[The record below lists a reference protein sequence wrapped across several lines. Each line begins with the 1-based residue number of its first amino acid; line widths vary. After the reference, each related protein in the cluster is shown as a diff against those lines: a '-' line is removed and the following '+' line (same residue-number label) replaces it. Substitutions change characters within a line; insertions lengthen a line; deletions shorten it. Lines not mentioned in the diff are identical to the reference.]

1 MKLFNK
7 TIRLTA
13 TFRGIP
19 LYLLEESGLCQQI
32 TTLSYKW
39 YARYDHA
46 RKQIKPK
53 HWLMVIGCL
62 LISLAIY
69 LFLTGAGNSV
79 NTKLFLTGCLF
90 IALRVVTQPWQLARA
105 LRRLDNCLK
114 QTNHLGLNRLPEKD
128 AEVETFLIGEAVL
141 RIKYILYYEKKGG
154 CDPELAELW
163 RQWLE
168 ELDDNNSDFGYIFDE
183 HEPHYKRAR
192 EELSNGT
199 DALAKKYQML
209 EEVPKKT

>member
-1 MKLFNK
+1 MKALKKVF
-7 TIRLTA
+7 RLNA

-19 LYLLEESGLCQQI
+19 LYLLEKSGLCPQI

-46 RKQIKPK
+46 RKQAKPK

-79 NTKLFLTGCLF
+79 NTKLFLIGCLF

-105 LRRLDNCLK
+105 LRQLDNCLK
-114 QTNHLGLNRLPEKD
+114 QTNHLGLNRLPERD
-128 AEVETFLIGEAVL
+128 AEVETFLIDEAVL
-141 RIKYILYYEKKGG
+141 RIKYILYSEKKGG

-168 ELDDNNSDFGYIFDE
+168 ELDDIATEFGHILGDN
-183 HEPHYKRAR
+183 EPHYQRAR

-199 DALAKKYQML
+199 DDLAKKYQAL
-209 EEVPKKT
+209 EEAPKSV